1 MLLLGLV
8 AAQFFKFD
16 AAVAVDLA
24 AFQAVRLNLLDDE
37 RPRHIEEVSRLGEIG
52 VRFQLNSISDDCMKL
67 KLGERADE
75 RDAALLLS

>member
-1 MLLLGLV
+1 MSPTRSTGV
-8 AAQFFKFD
+8 
-16 AAVAVDLA
+16 
-24 AFQAVRLNLLDDE
+24 
-37 RPRHIEEVSRLGEIG
+37 IEIGEIG